1 MKAFKPDLSI
11 SEEIQAVVDFISEQW
26 EPIDNLHAVVSAV
39 QKAAFHDGRASFDA
53 LEVGTFISDI
63 QRRRSSLLESLHE
76 DPVEKDY
83 APMYDALIQALSNIS
98 TELNNYAEAGLNV
111 DQKWDFTRQVS
122 AAQIAAG
129 RIAPGLANSIPRGFE
144 EYKAKYP
151 DCDGADDYRPEDAK
165 AQFKGSDISSHRTS
179 AFVEQLSLH
188 NLQWVDDRH
197 GRTPQYMLISATY
210 AHFSLIQD
218 RVATHNLKASIDK
231 LADWDF
237 PVLTFETPVLDP
249 KDNVMLGLLLKHVR
263 EPYTREEFETS
274 VKSRIEF
281 DAKPKE
287 EQKAIQA
294 AHRERMMQQTT
305 DMLKD
310 IDAGIAEGRK
320 AAAKAV
326 RDAFANKP
334 SLEAASPSPF

>member
-26 EPIDNLHAVVSAV
+26 GPIENLHAAVSAI

-53 LEVGTFISDI
+53 LDVGTFVSDI

-98 TELNNYAEAGLNV
+98 TELNNYAQAGMNV
-111 DQKWDFTRQVS
+111 DQKWDFTRQVTT
-122 AAQIAAG
+122 AQIAAG
-129 RIAPGLANSIPRGFE
+129 RIAPGLTNTIPRGFE
-144 EYKAKYP
+144 AYKAKYP
-151 DCDGADDYRPEDAK
+151 DCDGVDDYRPEDAK
-165 AQFKGSDISSHRTS
+165 PLFKGSDIETHRTA

-197 GRTPQYMLISATY
+197 GRKPQYMLISATY
-210 AHFSLIQD
+210 AHFSMIQD
-218 RVATHNLKASIDK
+218 KITTHQLKANIDR
-231 LADWDF
+231 LADWDLPILAF
-237 PVLTFETPVLDP
+237 DTPDFDP

-281 DAKPKE
+281 DAKPKA
-287 EQKAIQA
+287 EQEAIRA
-294 AHRERMMQQTT
+294 ANRESMMQDTT
-305 DMLKD
+305 DMIKGLD
-310 IDAGIAEGRK
+310 DVIADGRK

-326 RDAFANKP
+326 REAFASKP
-334 SLEAASPSPF
+334 SLDAASPSPM